1 MLGNE
6 RDDVVHLLLR
16 WLEAAFAVGGDNE
29 LVSFHTV
36 AIVVL
41 PHIRRIAQAVVS
53 VEVIA
58 CVFQHILNVDPCF
71 EVIVCQMV
79 IHYLHN

>member
-36 AIVVL
+36 AIVV
-41 PHIRRIAQAVVS
+41 
-53 VEVIA
+53 
-58 CVFQHILNVDPCF
+58 
-71 EVIVCQMV
+71 
-79 IHYLHN
+79 